1 MSVAS
6 LPPTPTVSPAL
17 PLHRNLRVAIVTCA
31 TIALLI
37 VLTRYWPIV
46 QGALHEISLHP
57 TVLFAGPL
65 LALCF
70 IACKG
75 ASLTAACHA
84 AHMPMTPRAGV
95 RTFIEGTVI
104 ESISWPGKLMGDIYR
119 ALGPGITL
127 AAGAASFLLVPAR
140 TSLQSLQP
148 APPPTSQSQIPH
160 HETHAPAT

>member
-84 AHMPMTPRAGV
+84 AIVA
-95 RTFIEGTVI
+95 
-104 ESISWPGKLMGDIYR
+104 S
-119 ALGPGITL
+119 
-127 AAGAASFLLVPAR
+127 AGACQACAPNNAASHA
-140 TSLQSLQP
+140 THSCH
-148 APPPTSQSQIPH
+148 AH
-160 HETHAPAT
+160 HACRHGV